1 MPRSVLLVRWSG
13 DAGRSSEVSWG
24 VDWGWAMS
32 TNANQPAVCVIQAG
46 GKTIA
51 AARIVYELRE
61 SGLITAVRRCL
72 PKQESR
78 LSTD

>member
-1 MPRSVLLVRWSG
+1 MKTSAV
-13 DAGRSSEVSWG
+13 
-24 VDWGWAMS
+24 
-32 TNANQPAVCVIQAG
+32 QPAVCVIQVG

-51 AARIVYELRE
+51 AARLVYELRE